1 MRLIC
6 ETFIPKPVFIC
17 NIHSTNEA
25 LTKVTHTDAVIVIYT
40 IYYLRILNFI
50 RVSHFFH
57 NLRSLINSITINDNP
72 LINFHKNISDTIYDK
87 IPVSYYLHVWTLS
100 LMIRFLWTY
109 GYQLSIKRWLTL
121 MKFRI
126 PSFVPSYK
134 IATKVRRYE
143 GIIRR

>member
-72 LINFHKNISDTIYDK
+72 LINFHKNISDTIYD
-87 IPVSYYLHVWTLS
+87 
-100 LMIRFLWTY
+100 
-109 GYQLSIKRWLTL
+109 
-121 MKFRI
+121 
-126 PSFVPSYK
+126 
-134 IATKVRRYE
+134 
-143 GIIRR
+143 